1 METLNIS
8 KVFYIREDYTLEEL
22 KKSYIEIIEKLYISD
37 RTQIEK
43 NLLTNQ
49 YKQFY
54 KEGKQKYLDRT
65 SMNIYED
72 IPNYPYHSNYSTYS
86 GELEKLE
93 KLEKIQENLF

>member
-1 METLNIS
+1 MKTLNIS

-93 KLEKIQENLF
+93 KIQENLF